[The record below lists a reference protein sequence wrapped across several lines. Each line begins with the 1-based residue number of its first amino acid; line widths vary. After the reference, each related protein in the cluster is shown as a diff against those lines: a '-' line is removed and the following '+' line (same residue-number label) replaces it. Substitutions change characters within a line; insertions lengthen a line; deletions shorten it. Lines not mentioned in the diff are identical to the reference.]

1 MHPFFHMI
9 SFCVFFSPVAN
20 SYQINQSK
28 KFSLLSQLALSSQ
41 TKFFLK
47 SPPKSRKKAGAGQA
61 AGFPDAHLAAEL
73 DSEAETSEGQSPL
86 GQYEN
91 CLSPGLDFAISDLV
105 SLDSQAEVEQGISLR
120 EGTSTWEA
128 FLSVLVYTVSKSK
141 TSMLLFQKASFP
153 FPLFVFFHNWFI
165 RKQGS
170 HFQNWGIVHKSG
182 PSFCFQIH
190 NPD

>member
-128 FLSVLVYTVSKSK
+128 FLSVLVLHCVKIQNLNAALPES
-141 TSMLLFQKASFP
+141 LFSLP
-153 FPLFVFFHNWFI
+153 SI
-165 RKQGS
+165 RILS
-170 HFQNWGIVHKSG
+170 
-182 PSFCFQIH
+182 
-190 NPD
+190 